1 MKKIFKHFFFLLFI
15 SFSATAQTITLEFPY
30 FAGQT
35 YEFTIFQGDKRIKLK
50 EDTIAKGGKVQ
61 LTIPES
67 YKGYKGMAQWYL
79 TNSATG
85 GGLDLVINNE
95 DFSVT
100 CLDSIPKAESIVYKK
115 TQENIFDKANYQKQQ
130 QLFQKHDAMLATKRA
145 YEPKSNFY
153 KLSEKEYTNIVRQ
166 YDAYCNDLKKS
177 PLFAAKFRQIVNLT
191 MGIGTIITLDEK
203 EKAININ
210 TFITNELDFSVLYT
224 SNHWGG
230 IINSWTEIQIKVLKD
245 DAKMLADATTI
256 LNRIKSDAVYTD
268 FVINLTKELTKAGK
282 DEFLFALIPSI
293 KNSKRLL
300 NYDGVLNI
308 FKQDLTGKAP
318 DLTIITYNGIKE
330 AKNQITTV
338 IKTDDL
344 KSKFTLLVFY
354 KSGCGP
360 CEETMLGLVGNYKEL
375 VSKGIKIVSIAADTD
390 EKVFKDTSIPHPWP
404 DKYCD
409 FEGTKGINFK
419 NYAVIGTP
427 TMYVLDSKG
436 FILYKMATIA
446 EVLEFSNKKE

>member
-1 MKKIFKHFFFLLFI
+1 MKKTFKHFFYLLLI

-100 CLDSIPKAESIVYKK
+100 CLDSIPTAESIVYKK

-153 KLSEKEYTNIVRQ
+153 KLSEKEYAKIVRQ
-166 YDAYCNDLKKS
+166 YDTYCNDLKKS

-282 DEFLFALIPSI
+282 DDALFALIPSI

-300 NYDGVLNI
+300 HYDGVLNI

-318 DLTIITYNGIKE
+318 DLTIVTYNGIKE

-390 EKVFKDTSIPHPWP
+390 EKVFKDTSLPHPWP

-427 TMYVLDSKG
+427 TMYVIDSKG

-446 EVLEFSNKKE
+446 EVLEFSNKTK

>member
-1 MKKIFKHFFFLLFI
+1 MKKNFKHFFFLLFI
-15 SFSATAQTITLEFPY
+15 SFSATAQTINLEFPY

-50 EDTIAKGGKVQ
+50 EATIPKGGKVQ
-61 LTIPES
+61 LTIPENF
-67 YKGYKGMAQWYL
+67 KGYKGMAQWYL

-85 GGLDLVINNE
+85 GGLDLIINNE

-100 CLDSIPKAESIVYKK
+100 CMNSIPTAESIIYKN
-115 TQENIFDKANYQKQQ
+115 TTENIFDKYNYQKQQ
-130 QLFQKHDAMLATKRA
+130 KLFEKHDAMLVTKRA
-145 YEPKSNFY
+145 YEPKTNFY
-153 KLSEKEYTNIVRQ
+153 KLAEEEYTKIVRQ
-166 YDAYCNDLKKS
+166 YDTYSNDLKQS

-191 MGIGTIITLDEK
+191 MGIGTIITQDEN
-203 EKAININ
+203 EKANNIN

-245 DAKMLADATTI
+245 DAKMVTDVNTI

-268 FVINLTKELTKAGK
+268 FVINMTKELTKAGK
-282 DEFLFALIPSI
+282 DGALFALIPGI

-300 NYDGVLNI
+300 HYDGVLNI
-308 FKQDLTGKAP
+308 FQQDLSGKAP
-318 DLTIITYNGIKE
+318 DLTIVTYNVIKE
-330 AKNQITTV
+330 AKNLVTKV
-338 IKTDDL
+338 LKTDDL

-354 KSGCGP
+354 RSGCGP
-360 CEETMLGLVGNYKEL
+360 CEETMEGLVTHYKEM
-375 VSKGIKIVSIAADTD
+375 VTKGFKIITIAADTD
-390 EKVFKDTSIPHPWP
+390 EKVFKETSLQHPWL

-409 FEGTKGINFK
+409 FEGANGINFK

-427 TMYVLDSKG
+427 TMYVLNSKG
-436 FILYKMATIA
+436 IILSKMATIT
-446 EVLEFSNKKE
+446 EVLDFVKK

>member
-1 MKKIFKHFFFLLFI
+1 MRNNFKIIFFLLFL
-15 SFSATAQTITLEFPY
+15 SYSATAQTINLEFPY

-50 EDTIAKGGKVQ
+50 EDTIPKGGKVQ
-61 LTIPES
+61 LIIPEN
-67 YKGYKGMAQWYL
+67 YKGYKGMAQWYF
-79 TNSATG
+79 TNSARG
-85 GGLDLVINNE
+85 GGLDLIINNE

-100 CLDSIPKAESIVYKK
+100 CLDSIPTTESIVYKN
-115 TQENIFDKANYQKQQ
+115 TQENIFDKSNYQKQQ
-130 QLFQKHDAMLATKRA
+130 KLFEKHDAMLATKRA
-145 YEPKSNFY
+145 YEPNSIFY
-153 KLSEKEYTNIVRQ
+153 KLAEEEYTSIVRQ
-166 YDAYCNDLKKS
+166 YATYSNDLKQS
-177 PLFAAKFRQIVNLT
+177 PLFAAKFRQIVNLK
-191 MGIGTIITLDEK
+191 MGIGTIITLNEK
-203 EKAININ
+203 ETAININ
-210 TFITNELDFSVLYT
+210 NFINNELDFSVLYT

-245 DAKMLADATTI
+245 DAKMITDANSI
-256 LNRIKSDAVYTD
+256 LKGIKSDAVYTD

-282 DEFLFALIPSI
+282 DDVLFALIPNI
-293 KNSKRLL
+293 KNAKRLL
-300 NYDGVLNI
+300 NYNGVLNI

-318 DLTIITYNGIKE
+318 DLTIITYNGTKE

-338 IKTDDL
+338 LKTDDL

-360 CEETMLGLVGNYKEL
+360 CEKTMKGLIDNYNVL
-375 VSKGIKIVSIAADTD
+375 TVKGFKIISIAADTD
-390 EKVFKDTSIPHPWP
+390 EIFFKDTSLTYPWS

-427 TMYVLDSKG
+427 TIYVLDSKG
-436 FILYKMATIA
+436 IILSKMATIT
-446 EVLEFSNKKE
+446 EVLDFVKK